1 MPDIYI
7 LRMFKRVK
15 SEKIENIKRDM
26 KKRISSRSLS
36 RKGGV
41 RNDDTYPN
49 ASNNAEAFY
58 IIE

>member
-26 KKRISSRSLS
+26 KKRISSRPRS

-41 RNDDTYPN
+41 RNDGTYPN

>member
-1 MPDIYI
+1 
-7 LRMFKRVK
+7 MFKRVK

-26 KKRISSRSLS
+26 KKRISSHPRS

>member
-1 MPDIYI
+1 
-7 LRMFKRVK
+7 
-15 SEKIENIKRDM
+15 
-26 KKRISSRSLS
+26 
-36 RKGGV
+36 KGGV

>member
-1 MPDIYI
+1 
-7 LRMFKRVK
+7 MFKRVK

-36 RKGGV
+36 RKGGI
-41 RNDDTYPN
+41 RSDGTYPD